1 MWFRD
6 IQPLHLIILVCYK
19 NLYNDI
25 CAVFIKKRIYFIF
38 FLSFKG
44 GWLKVEWD
52 MDSSTIHQYRYGSN
66 RTEKDKYDVK
76 VCDEP
81 RLLENQLIATG
92 CLVTRGMNERWYI
105 SVFKLKKYFY
115 FIILCFHSGPDW
127 SWHDQDGGVGNV
139 GSVISV
145 RDSGGVLVCID

>member
-1 MWFRD
+1 
-6 IQPLHLIILVCYK
+6 
-19 NLYNDI
+19 
-25 CAVFIKKRIYFIF
+25 
-38 FLSFKG
+38 
-44 GWLKVEWD
+44 
-52 MDSSTIHQYRYGSN
+52 MDSTTINQYRYGSN

-105 SVFKLKKYFY
+105 SVFKFKKYFY
-115 FIILCFHSGPDW
+115 FIILYFHSGPDW